1 VYPRGFSTYKDVE
14 GAAERLLRASGAPR
28 LANKVA
34 IDVFAIANRCCHFDI
49 AQVPDLNLGGSVLG
63 AFLPEFDLVLLK
75 ANCLETRK
83 RFSLA
88 HELGHAQLEYAFGSG
103 EGLFGPAR
111 SVYYRCEDL
120 DMEFDTGQ
128 LVSRPRAEVL
138 ANKFAASILMPEAIL
153 RDAWRMTAQ
162 LPDCASLLGVSLQSL
177 KIRLHEFEMI

>member
-1 VYPRGFSTYKDVE
+1 VYPRGLSTYKDVE

-88 HELGHAQLEYAFGSG
+88 HEPGHAQLEYAFGSG
-103 EGLFGPAR
+103 EGLFGPAP
-111 SVYYRCEDL
+111 SAYYRCED
-120 DMEFDTGQ
+120 
-128 LVSRPRAEVL
+128 
-138 ANKFAASILMPEAIL
+138 
-153 RDAWRMTAQ
+153 
-162 LPDCASLLGVSLQSL
+162 
-177 KIRLHEFEMI
+177 